1 MYERCS
7 RIQDTHHLGDAQWD
21 YARELTRAA
30 TADTAEISKTE
41 AFLALNEQ
49 IYNDA
54 GKERPKHPGSSDH
67 YRKREYLVDRQRGTW
82 TVDTKAQ
89 QAVAARFASGSG
101 SAGSGTAAEPAAG
114 ALADSALSPK

>member
-1 MYERCS
+1 MRVLTPTHALTQAQGRLAWVKDLYGRCS

-30 TADTAEISKTE
+30 TADSAEIANTE
-41 AFLALNEQ
+41 AFLVLNEQ

-67 YRKREYLVDRQRGTW
+67 YRKREYLVDRQQGTW
-82 TVDTKAQ
+82 TVDTRAQ
-89 QAVAARFASGSG
+89 RAVAARHR
-101 SAGSGTAAEPAAG
+101 PC
-114 ALADSALSPK
+114 D